1 MIGLL
6 DGRFYAPALGRPLQP
21 HSAAAPPT
29 IPQALNRYAATPVG
43 QPGVYAAHSG
53 GGCKPIYGTQ
63 PKGK

>member
-29 IPQALNRYAATPVG
+29 IPQALNRYAVLIAPPAVSR
-43 QPGVYAAHSG
+43 PGVFIRGYR
-53 GGCKPIYGTQ
+53 
-63 PKGK
+63 